1 MTRHTPDPDIT
12 QAVDFP
18 QFSLW
23 RELAA
28 IVLVLMEVSWV
39 APWYLAISQDLQIPT
54 PLTVFVVFSA
64 VMFLAYL
71 TARVLDLLRLLNNVQ
86 WAVLL
91 ALFFASVF
99 LTMGIFLE
107 SGEQSMASRLFSMEF
122 PAITIFF
129 TVLWL
134 WWRGSSLARSVVEP
148 SNAWKRFRLGLIMLV
163 IYVPVFFQS
172 LNMSFGP
179 FILFLFTGLLAMV
192 FSRVSF
198 ISHPNLATHTPFDRS
213 WLAIIGATVGTLV
226 GLSGF
231 LAILLTGQFSFIFE
245 FLTVAAGWLSAVFLA
260 ILSIPW
266 ILLSYLIEPFI
277 PELREAMR
285 ELMAQATPMPTPVPQ
300 VTPLPNPNAAYPPP
314 QLLTILSYL
323 FSFVFWVLVLLLV
336 VVVFIQARKRLVRR
350 RQFVETEAESMLD
363 GSDLLKLL
371 RKSIR
376 DGLQGAAQSVAD
388 RLRPSQRR
396 QAAQR
401 IRQIYAQLLELSQ
414 DLRKPRPPWRT
425 PREFTPELAQ
435 LFPGMRAEIETITE
449 AYNRVR
455 YGELPERKEEVQA
468 LEAAWDR
475 ISAQGEQL
483 KKQARI
489 NSDD

>member
-1 MTRHTPDPDIT
+1 MTTNTPDPDIT

-18 QFSLW
+18 RFSLW

-39 APWYLAISQDLQIPT
+39 SPWYLAISQNLQIPT
-54 PLTVFVVFSA
+54 PLTVFVVFSG

-71 TARVLDLLRLLNNVQ
+71 TARALDLLRLLNSVQ

-99 LTMGIFLE
+99 LTMGILLE
-107 SGEQSMASRLFSMEF
+107 PGEQSIASRLFSMQF
-122 PAITIFF
+122 PAITILF

-148 SNAWKRFRLGLIMLV
+148 SNAWKRFRFGLIMLV
-163 IYVPVFFQS
+163 IYVPAFFQS
-172 LNMSFGP
+172 INMSFGP

-192 FSRVSF
+192 LSRVSF
-198 ISHPNLATHTPFDRS
+198 ISHPHLATHTPFGRS
-213 WLAIIGATVGTLV
+213 WLAIIGATVGVLV
-226 GLSGF
+226 GLSGL
-231 LAILLTGQFSFIFE
+231 LATLLTGQFSFVFE
-245 FLTVAAGWLSAVFLA
+245 FLTVAAGWLSAVLLA

-277 PELREAMR
+277 PEIREAMR
-285 ELMAQATPMPTPVPQ
+285 ELMAQVTPMPTPVPQ
-300 VTPLPNPNAAYPPP
+300 TTPLPNPNAAYPPP

-323 FSFVFWVLVLLLV
+323 VSFVFWVLVLVLV

-363 GSDLLKLL
+363 GADLLQLL
-371 RKSIR
+371 RKSVR

-388 RLRPSQRR
+388 RLRPNQRR

-401 IRQIYAQLLELSQ
+401 IRQIYAQLLELSEE
-414 DLRKPRPPWRT
+414 LRKPRPPSRT

-435 LFPGMRAEIETITE
+435 LFPGMRSDIETITE

-455 YGELPERKEEVQA
+455 YGELPERKEEIQA
-468 LEAAWDR
+468 LEAAWTR

-483 KKQARI
+483 KKQTRI
-489 NSDD
+489 NSEN